1 MADTTTWL
9 VYIMPGGAGRAG
21 SGGGNE
27 CGGPGGAVVVHSMLV
42 TAMTVESVM
51 YTAAYTKPATMRD
64 GVLPHACPTQ
74 YTNTKLASVI
84 HVMCTKLLA

>member
-9 VYIMPGGAGRAG
+9 VYIMPGGAGC
-21 SGGGNE
+21 GGGNE

-51 YTAAYTKPATMRD
+51 YTAAYTKPATTRD
-64 GVLPHACPTQ
+64 GALPHACPTQ
-74 YTNTKLASVI
+74 YTNTKPNIASVI
-84 HVMCTKLLA
+84 HVMSTKLLA